1 MEEDNTFE
9 KIEKGAIME
18 FSQFGFEGARIDR
31 IAQKAK
37 INKAMIYYH
46 FKGKEA
52 LYEHIVKRIVSG
64 IYDTISPLIPENP
77 ESVADFERLLR
88 GYSSYLGSLDE
99 NYIKIMLRE
108 IASGGKYFKK
118 ITVPILLQPVMKKVM
133 DMFTSGK
140 KKGLFADIHPLY
152 TMLQLVGSVVFFNM
166 LRTTIRDTAI
176 ADLIFQEDFINK
188 YAENLLKIYSG
199 GIFVDKR

>member
-1 MEEDNTFE
+1 MEEDNTLE
-9 KIEKGAIME
+9 KIEKGAITE
-18 FSQFGFEGARIDR
+18 FSQFGFDGARIDR

-52 LYEHIVKRIVSG
+52 LYEHIVRKIVSG
-64 IYDTISPLIPENP
+64 IYDVINPLIPEMP
-77 ESVADFERLLR
+77 ESIADFEYLLK
-88 GYSSYLGSLDE
+88 GYSSYLGNLDE

-118 ITVPILLQPVMKKVM
+118 ITVPVLLQPVMKKVM
-133 DMFTSGK
+133 DMFTNGK
-140 KKGLFADIHPLY
+140 KKGLFVDIHPLY

-166 LRTTIRDTAI
+166 FRTTIRDTPI
-176 ADLIFQEDFINK
+176 ADLIFQEDYVNK
-188 YAENLLKIYSG
+188 YTENLLRIYSG
-199 GIFVDKR
+199 GIFLDKR